1 MESIPAEYA
10 ARIAALE
17 EKVAQ
22 LYRHLGV
29 VEPSAAEAVRD
40 RLPEAARELARAG
53 QREEAIRSVLVSEG
67 VSTVDATALVDGY
80 LRSIGH

>member
-1 MESIPAEYA
+1 MESIPADYA

-22 LYRHLGV
+22 LYAQLGL

-40 RLPEAARELARAG
+40 RLPESARELARAG
-53 QREEAIRSVLVSEG
+53 KREDAIRSVLETEG
-67 VSTVDATALVDGY
+67 VSTIDATALVDGY